1 MLKLLQSL
9 RLSFKKN
16 DIELIMTRSRDL
28 ELRMQSMQLEL
39 HEALS
44 SGLSEQTRRVEKNS

>member
-1 MLKLLQSL
+1 MKLLQSL